1 MAIKR
6 MKKIDLLVHQ
16 YRREE
21 LFHLLQDMGV
31 LQITEQDPPNE
42 TLNSRSEVH
51 VEELERQLSEVRFCL
66 DFIHK
71 YRDEKPS
78 PLESLFPIPLEVE
91 KSRFLHPGF
100 NYESV
105 HHECTRIEEEIN
117 RVRTS
122 LNRLYAHR
130 DFLHRIETAEVPL
143 EDLGHTQHTRAL
155 LVEVNPE
162 QLSELKEE
170 LGTSGDSWVVEEFPA
185 QKRIRLVL
193 VIVHEELLQTL
204 ETFIHEHSI
213 TVISLPQAF
222 EGTPRQARE
231 GIQQKII
238 SLEKAREKFVAQA
251 AAFRKF
257 ENDFKITHDV
267 LESHLERR
275 ITQSKLLWTD
285 STCLLNGWA
294 REEDLPR
301 IQEALGSRWKEWM
314 LFSRDPLPDEIVPIE
329 LENTKWVDNFKIL
342 THLYGLP
349 NYSEVDPTPLVAFFF
364 FLFFGIAVGDVI
376 YGIVMAIAGFTASAL
391 LLKFPDSSRAF
402 FRMLAWCGIGS
413 IIVGTLTGS
422 WLGDFFEYLP
432 PALGF
437 LNNLRESIMVI
448 NPLVDPL
455 PMLVFSIGLGVFQV
469 LVGILVGFV
478 KEWRRKNYTVA
489 ILDNFSWFLFI
500 LSILSYLAAVTMAP
514 AYETPALGFL
524 IAMVLFLVATQGRA
538 KQNPIMKILSGILS
552 LYGLV
557 NYLGDV
563 LSYSRLFALGLA
575 TTIVAI
581 LARTLAELFGGAPYI
596 GWLIALVV
604 FLLFHLFNIA
614 ISGLGAFVH
623 SARLQYVEFFTK
635 FYESGGKE
643 FKPFSYKSK
652 YTKLI

>member
-1 MAIKR
+1 
-6 MKKIDLLVHQ
+6 
-16 YRREE
+16 
-21 LFHLLQDMGV
+21 
-31 LQITEQDPPNE
+31 
-42 TLNSRSEVH
+42 
-51 VEELERQLSEVRFCL
+51 
-66 DFIHK
+66 
-71 YRDEKPS
+71 
-78 PLESLFPIPLEVE
+78 
-91 KSRFLHPGF
+91 
-100 NYESV
+100 
-105 HHECTRIEEEIN
+105 
-117 RVRTS
+117 
-122 LNRLYAHR
+122 
-130 DFLHRIETAEVPL
+130 
-143 EDLGHTQHTRAL
+143 
-155 LVEVNPE
+155 
-162 QLSELKEE
+162 
-170 LGTSGDSWVVEEFPA
+170 
-185 QKRIRLVL
+185 
-193 VIVHEELLQTL
+193 
-204 ETFIHEHSI
+204 
-213 TVISLPQAF
+213 
-222 EGTPRQARE
+222 
-231 GIQQKII
+231 
-238 SLEKAREKFVAQA
+238 
-251 AAFRKF
+251 
-257 ENDFKITHDV
+257 
-267 LESHLERR
+267 
-275 ITQSKLLWTD
+275 
-285 STCLLNGWA
+285 
-294 REEDLPR
+294 
-301 IQEALGSRWKEWM
+301 
-314 LFSRDPLPDEIVPIE
+314 
-329 LENTKWVDNFKIL
+329 
-342 THLYGLP
+342 
-349 NYSEVDPTPLVAFFF
+349 
-364 FLFFGIAVGDVI
+364 
-376 YGIVMAIAGFTASAL
+376 
-391 LLKFPDSSRAF
+391 
-402 FRMLAWCGIGS
+402 
-413 IIVGTLTGS
+413 
-422 WLGDFFEYLP
+422 
-432 PALGF
+432 
-437 LNNLRESIMVI
+437 MVI